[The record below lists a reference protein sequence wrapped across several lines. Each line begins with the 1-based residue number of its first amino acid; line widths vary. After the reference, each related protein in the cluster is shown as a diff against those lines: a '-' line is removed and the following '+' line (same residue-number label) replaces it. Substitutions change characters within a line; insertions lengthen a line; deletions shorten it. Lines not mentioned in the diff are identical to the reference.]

1 MDHENARKGREHSIF
16 AKFESE
22 TGVSIYYQIRIQ
34 IFQIQILTKHGRDG
48 QLYGKSRYT
57 LHEIKFELKT

>member
-22 TGVSIYYQIRIQ
+22 TGVGIYYQIRIQ
-34 IFQIQILTKHGRDG
+34 IFQIQILTEHGRW
-48 QLYGKSRYT
+48 T
-57 LHEIKFELKT
+57 AIW

>member
-22 TGVSIYYQIRIQ
+22 TGVGIYYQIRIQ
-34 IFQIQILTKHGRDG
+34 ISRFRFSPNMDDG

-57 LHEIKFELKT
+57 LHEIRDKSSLN

>member
-34 IFQIQILTKHGRDG
+34 IFQILTKHGRW
-48 QLYGKSRYT
+48 T
-57 LHEIKFELKT
+57 AIW